1 MKGPLKEAGRVL
13 SSVGCETC
21 PTEASSDCQLI
32 PILRIDSPHPD
43 PPFFRSILLTPI
55 QNAYRSIY
63 FLIDPYLLTF
73 PLVGVLIHPFS
84 RPQPKPNPSEE
95 NPRLVS

>member
-21 PTEASSDCQLI
+21 PTGS
-32 PILRIDSPHPD
+32 
-43 PPFFRSILLTPI
+43 LL
-55 QNAYRSIY
+55 
-63 FLIDPYLLTF
+63 
-73 PLVGVLIHPFS
+73 LVGVLIHPFS
-84 RPQPKPNPSEE
+84 QPQPKPNPSEE

>member
-63 FLIDPYLLTF
+63 FFD
-73 PLVGVLIHPFS
+73 
-84 RPQPKPNPSEE
+84 
-95 NPRLVS
+95 